1 MRKRKICKQV
11 TFSSAWGKEM
21 SESISS
27 CLFLSYFSQSVSS
40 LAVWLIHTTQHW
52 SYILFLEVLGL
63 ELRASHLLGRHSTAW
78 PTPPALELTK
88 LEKWYEGSRGS
99 YVAASNML
107 EVELQYSARVQKWS
121 TTNFC
126 VVSVSVIWIIF
137 FIAVYFVL
145 LLDWLLSLPYEKQFV
160 AVFAV
165 ATLFLNL
172 SSVGWVSFYP

>member
-40 LAVWLIHTTQHW
+40 LAAWLIHTTQHW

-137 FIAVYFVL
+137 FFYSCLFCPSIRLITITTIRKAVRGCFCSGHFVFKFK
-145 LLDWLLSLPYEKQFV
+145 LSGL
-160 AVFAV
+160 
-165 ATLFLNL
+165 
-172 SSVGWVSFYP
+172 G